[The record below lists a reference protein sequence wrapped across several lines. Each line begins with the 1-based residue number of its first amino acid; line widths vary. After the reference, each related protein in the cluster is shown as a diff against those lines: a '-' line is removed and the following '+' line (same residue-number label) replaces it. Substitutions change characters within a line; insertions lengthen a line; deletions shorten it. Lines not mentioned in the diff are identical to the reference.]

1 MFRIWARTFKEN
13 HMLRDTVIE
22 DNTPDTNRTK
32 KVFDAL
38 DSVCYEFDLS
48 RPVWLEKNIADF
60 KRTSKVRFTQ
70 DSFIDTVEFDYLEL
84 QVIEED

>member
-13 HMLRDTVIE
+13 RMLKDTVIE

-48 RPVWLEKNIADF
+48 RPVWLKKNISDF
-60 KRTSKVRFTQ
+60 KRTSRVRFTQ
-70 DSFIDTVEFDYLEL
+70 DSFIDAVEFDYLEL